1 MAKQVL
7 TFPRDR
13 QRRDRDDERRFAVD
27 AVGSPRERTN
37 EQERNR
43 KQEKKRERRTVKIRK
58 KKRENGGD
66 DWRGWGRA
74 GQSQNLMRLTDVKS
88 KRSFRERGS
97 CSQRNVVLSLS
108 LFFVF
113 FFQPLRSPF
122 PALRLL
128 SPSCHCIPERN
139 KSAQEGEIVFTD
151 CSDERRRASR
161 KAARRQI

>member
-58 KKRENGGD
+58 KNERMAATIGVVGEE
-66 DWRGWGRA
+66 R
-74 GQSQNLMRLTDVKS
+74 VKV
-88 KRSFRERGS
+88 K
-97 CSQRNVVLSLS
+97 
-108 LFFVF
+108 
-113 FFQPLRSPF
+113 
-122 PALRLL
+122 
-128 SPSCHCIPERN
+128 
-139 KSAQEGEIVFTD
+139 T
-151 CSDERRRASR
+151 
-161 KAARRQI
+161 